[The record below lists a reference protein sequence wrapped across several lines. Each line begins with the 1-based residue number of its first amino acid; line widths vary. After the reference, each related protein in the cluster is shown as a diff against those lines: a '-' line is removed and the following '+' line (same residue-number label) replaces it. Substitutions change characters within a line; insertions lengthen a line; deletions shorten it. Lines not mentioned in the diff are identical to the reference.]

1 MLRTRVLTAVVLLPI
16 VLAVA
21 WFREPWLSL
30 GVLLVVALAL
40 GEAVDMLIAAGW
52 AVPRAG
58 TYTVGLLVAGAMLIG
73 LHGVVLWLTP
83 VGPPTPPV
91 GMRLMLFVGLP
102 LLIFAVAVIVLAGA
116 ALRNAD
122 PRIGLQAWIGS
133 VFAVAWL
140 GVLGPMLAVVG
151 HLAPIDGTTDTLL
164 GSLRWEAGT
173 GWLFVLFGLVWSCDT
188 GAYFVGRAIGRRKLH
203 PQVSPGK
210 TVEGFV
216 GGIVIAGIVT
226 AALGWLLVGLPVL
239 IGLVAGAVTAA
250 IAQGG
255 DLAKS
260 LLKRAA
266 DRKDSGSLF
275 PGHGGMLDRVDS
287 LLFAAPT
294 LIAFAVSVGGMWIA
308 P

>member
-1 MLRTRVLTAVVLLPI
+1 MLRTRVLTAIILGPI
-16 VLAVA
+16 VLLVA
-21 WFREPWLSL
+21 WLGEPWLSL

-40 GEAVDMLIAAGW
+40 GEAVDLLNAAGW
-52 AVPRAG
+52 AVPRAA
-58 TYTVGLLVAGAMLIG
+58 TYAAGLLVAGCALIG
-73 LHGVVLWLTP
+73 LQATAFPQFLGASVQVLPPFGLT
-83 VGPPTPPV
+83 
-91 GMRLMLFVGLP
+91 LAIF
-102 LLIFAVAVIVLAGA
+102 IFAVIGLAGA

-122 PRIGLQAWIGS
+122 PRIGLQAWMGS
-133 VFAVAWL
+133 VFVVAWL
-140 GVLGPMLAVVG
+140 GLLGPMVAAVG
-151 HLAPIDGTTDTLL
+151 HLASPAS
-164 GSLRWEAGT
+164 SLFTFGWDAGT
-173 GWLFVLFGLVWSCDT
+173 AWLFILFGIVWSCDT

-210 TVEGFV
+210 TVEGYV
-216 GGIVIAGIVT
+216 GGITVAALVT
-226 AALGWLLVGLPVL
+226 AALGWLLVGLPAP
-239 IGLVAGAVTAA
+239 IGLVTGAATAA

-266 DRKDSGSLF
+266 NRKDSGSIF

-294 LIAFAVSVGGMWIA
+294 LTAFAVVLGGMWIA

>member
-1 MLRTRVLTAVVLLPI
+1 MLRTRVLTAIVLAPI
-16 VLAVA
+16 VLAIA

-40 GEAVDMLIAAGW
+40 GEAVDLLNAAGW
-52 AVPRAG
+52 AVPRAA
-58 TYTVGLLVAGAMLIG
+58 TYAAGLLVTGFALIG
-73 LHGVVLWLTP
+73 LQSAAAP
-83 VGPPTPPV
+83 
-91 GMRLMLFVGLP
+91 LFLGASVQIQP
-102 LLIFAVAVIVLAGA
+102 FSWPFAIFVFAVIGLAGA

-122 PRIGLQAWIGS
+122 PRIGLQAWMGS
-133 VFAVAWL
+133 VFVVAWL
-140 GVLGPMLAVVG
+140 GLLGPMLAAVG
-151 HLAPIDGTTDTLL
+151 HLAPLDGAAGSSL
-164 GSLRWEAGT
+164 GTFGWEAGT

-203 PQVSPGK
+203 PLVSPGK
-210 TVEGFV
+210 TIEGYA
-216 GGIVIAGIVT
+216 GGIVVAALVT

-239 IGLVAGAVTAA
+239 IGLLTGAVTAA

-266 DRKDSGSLF
+266 DRKDSGHLF

-294 LIAFAVSVGGMWIA
+294 LIAFAVVLGGMWIA

>member
-1 MLRTRVLTAVVLLPI
+1 MLRTRVLTAIILGPI
-16 VLAVA
+16 VLLVA
-21 WFREPWLSL
+21 WLGEPWLSL

-40 GEAVDMLIAAGW
+40 GEAVDLLNAAGW
-52 AVPRAG
+52 AVPRAA
-58 TYTVGLLVAGAMLIG
+58 TYAAGLLVAGCALIG
-73 LHGVVLWLTP
+73 LQATAFPQFLGASVQVLPPFGLT
-83 VGPPTPPV
+83 
-91 GMRLMLFVGLP
+91 LAIF
-102 LLIFAVAVIVLAGA
+102 IFAVIGLAGA

-122 PRIGLQAWIGS
+122 PRIGLQAWMGS
-133 VFAVAWL
+133 VFVVAWL
-140 GVLGPMLAVVG
+140 GLLGPMVAAVG
-151 HLAPIDGTTDTLL
+151 HLASPAS
-164 GSLRWEAGT
+164 SLFTFGWDAGT
-173 GWLFVLFGLVWSCDT
+173 AWLFILFGLVWSCDT

-210 TVEGFV
+210 TVEGYV
-216 GGIVIAGIVT
+216 GGITVAALVT
-226 AALGWLLVGLPVL
+226 AALGWLLVGLPAP
-239 IGLVAGAVTAA
+239 IGLVTGAATAA

-266 DRKDSGSLF
+266 NRKDSGSIF

-294 LIAFAVSVGGMWIA
+294 LTVFAVVLGGMWIA

>member
-1 MLRTRVLTAVVLLPI
+1 MLRTRVLTAIILGPI
-16 VLAVA
+16 VLLVA
-21 WFREPWLSL
+21 WLGEPWLSL

-40 GEAVDMLIAAGW
+40 GEAVDLLNAAGW
-52 AVPRAG
+52 AVPRAA
-58 TYTVGLLVAGAMLIG
+58 TYAAGLLVAGCALIG
-73 LHGVVLWLTP
+73 LQTAAASLFLGASVQVLPFGLA
-83 VGPPTPPV
+83 
-91 GMRLMLFVGLP
+91 LAAFV
-102 LLIFAVAVIVLAGA
+102 FAVIGLAGA

-140 GVLGPMLAVVG
+140 GLLGPMVAAVG
-151 HLAPIDGTTDTLL
+151 HLAPPAS
-164 GSLRWEAGT
+164 SLFTFGWDAGT
-173 GWLFVLFGLVWSCDT
+173 AWLFILFGLVWSCDT

-210 TVEGFV
+210 TVEGYV
-216 GGIVIAGIVT
+216 GGIVVAALVT
-226 AALGWLLVGLPVL
+226 AALGWLLVGLPAP
-239 IGLVAGAVTAA
+239 IGLVTGAATAA

-266 DRKDSGSLF
+266 NRKDSGSIF

-294 LIAFAVSVGGMWIA
+294 LTAFAVVLGGMWIA